1 MGSLLAGAEAEV
13 PLGLAISWAAQQKD
27 SLAGWGQL
35 GELVEGQGLAS
46 SSNDSVAGSLG
57 KLEGCDSESLRDVE
71 QTGVVGDR
79 SDHSN
84 NAGVVLGLSLCNSCV
99 VLGEVPGDSRDGDG
113 VAVEPRLVESL
124 VDDLIE
130 LGLGSSGEE
139 GVELH
144 EMWGTLM
151 RVLR

>member
-1 MGSLLAGAEAEV
+1 MGPLLAGAETEV
-13 PLGLAISWAAQQKD
+13 PLGLAISWAAQQQD
-27 SLAGWGQL
+27 SLAGRGEL
-35 GELVEGQGLAS
+35 GELIEGQGLAS
-46 SSNDSVAGSLG
+46 SCKDSVAGSLG
-57 KLEGCDSESLRDVE
+57 ELEGCDSESLRHVE
-71 QTGVVGDR
+71 QTGVIGDGPNH
-79 SDHSN
+79 SDD
-84 NAGVVLGLSLCNSCV
+84 AGVVLGLSLCDGCV

-144 EMWGTLM
+144 EK
-151 RVLR
+151 